1 MAYDQALYHS
11 RDPYYADFIEY
22 IRPGLPLIRKL
33 REINNELLP
42 EMSIKTDLFFRRSKL
57 RDVPVDED
65 QKRTMGVLEE
75 LIKENSEDIAWIQ
88 ARKNGVKAELQGL
101 FGEFTKKIVRVNAD
115 LSKLYLLFSAALKEA
130 RTKNMLMSLYFGQQI
145 TGENGLYFLNGHA
158 LHMENPDLMDV
169 SDHEDY
175 SSDEEE
181 PPYLPWIPGPRYN
194 DNGDRVDE
202 HGSPVDQDGNVLG
215 VAMDVGA

>member
-11 RDPYYADFIEY
+11 RDPFYADFIEY
-22 IRPGLPLIRKL
+22 IRPGLPLIRKF
-33 REINNELLP
+33 REINDELLG
-42 EMSIKTDLFFRRSKL
+42 EMKIKTDLFFRRSKL
-57 RDVPVDED
+57 KDAPVNEN
-65 QKRTMGVLEE
+65 QKRTMEVLEE
-75 LIKENSEDIAWIQ
+75 LIEENRNDIEKIQ

-101 FGEFTKKIVRVNAD
+101 YGEFTEKITRTKAD
-115 LSKLYLLFSAALKEA
+115 LSKLYLSFSAALKEA
-130 RTKNMLMSLYFGQQI
+130 RTKNMLMSLYFGRQI

-158 LHMENPDLMDV
+158 LHMRDPEDLMDV

-194 DNGDRVDE
+194 DDGDRVDE
-202 HGSPVDQDGNVLG
+202 HGNLLDD
-215 VAMDVGA
+215 AMDVGA